1 MSGRGEEPE
10 QLTDGGYTAQAEY
23 SPDGEAIAYQNHD
36 GDDFDIYV
44 MPISGGVVTRLSVDA
59 GDDTSPRWSPD
70 GTSIAFLA
78 GTGGTR
84 DTRDLQVV
92 SVGTGNVRRLT
103 EGSGVVTAFDWLSD
117 DSLVYSLRSGS
128 VNLWAVE
135 VNQLLEETF
144 EN

>member
-1 MSGRGEEPE
+1 VSGGVPE

-23 SPDGEAIAYQNHD
+23 SPDGETIAYQNHD
-36 GDDFDIYV
+36 GEGFDIYV
-44 MPISGGVVTRLSVDA
+44 TPVGGGMATRLSVEA

-78 GTGGTR
+78 ATDGTQ
-84 DTRDLQVV
+84 DIQDLQVV
-92 SVGTGNVRRLT
+92 SVRTGDVHRLA
-103 EGSGVVTAFDWLSD
+103 EGAGVVTAFDWLSD

-128 VNLWAVE
+128 VNLWTIE
-135 VNQLLEETF
+135 VDQLLQRTF

>member
-1 MSGRGEEPE
+1 
-10 QLTDGGYTAQAEY
+10 
-23 SPDGEAIAYQNHD
+23 
-36 GDDFDIYV
+36 
-44 MPISGGVVTRLSVDA
+44 MPIGGGVATRLSVEA

-78 GTGGTR
+78 AASGNR
-84 DTRDLQVV
+84 DIRDLQVV
-92 SVGTGNVRRLT
+92 SLGTWNVRRLT

-128 VNLWAVE
+128 VSLWTVE
-135 VNQLLEETF
+135 VNQLLQQTS

>member
-1 MSGRGEEPE
+1 
-10 QLTDGGYTAQAEY
+10 
-23 SPDGEAIAYQNHD
+23 
-36 GDDFDIYV
+36 
-44 MPISGGVVTRLSVDA
+44 
-59 GDDTSPRWSPD
+59 
-70 GTSIAFLA
+70 
-78 GTGGTR
+78 
-84 DTRDLQVV
+84 V